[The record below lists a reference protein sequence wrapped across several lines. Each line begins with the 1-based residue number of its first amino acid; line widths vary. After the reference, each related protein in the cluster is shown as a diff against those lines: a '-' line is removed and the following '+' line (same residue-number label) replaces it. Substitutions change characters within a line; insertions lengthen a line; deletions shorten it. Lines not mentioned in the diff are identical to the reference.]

1 MIRDSEI
8 ACSESAREFTKL
20 GMAWIRRSIATLSL
34 IILAIGFSHAVAGQ
48 AAPPQKHDVPI
59 IQLGPCARTGIYP
72 DALCGNLEVFENRTT
87 KMGRKI
93 SLNIAVLPALN
104 KDPNPDPVFMLAG
117 GPGQGA
123 ADVYLAGARKDQVA
137 AIRAYRDIVLV
148 DQRGT
153 GGSHALPCVLY
164 PREAGMRAFFGDY
177 FPADIVRACRELL
190 AKDAD
195 LTQYTTPIA
204 MDDLD
209 EVRAALGYDR
219 INLQGG
225 SYGTRAAL
233 VYMRQ
238 HPDNVRAAVLEGVA
252 PTNYKL
258 PLPGARAVDHALDRL
273 IEDCQAEPACHEAY
287 PFLRA
292 DLTSVAV
299 QMGKTSAKFQ
309 ALNPAT
315 KKMEAIEMPRRAF
328 MDRLVSL
335 LYSPDTSRLLPYLIH
350 HAGQGD
356 FGPYASVVAG
366 IVPQLEAGINR
377 GMYFSVVCAEDL
389 PWITDA
395 EIKKETTGTLTGDE
409 RVLSGRAACK
419 DWPRADISADFLKPV
434 KSTAPILILSGDA
447 DPVAPYWIAE
457 AAAKFL
463 PNSRHIVVRYGAH
476 TTSNPCLDR
485 LITSFIEAGTV
496 KSLDASCVNDF
507 KRPPFLTDASVKPQ
521 IPPGGANS
529 VPSET
534 WQGVLQAG
542 SSSLHLVL
550 RIYRTPDA
558 KLFALLDSPDQS
570 TNGIK
575 VDMISTEKGHM
586 HLVISLFGAS
596 YDGEISADGHDVH
609 GTWRQSGASLPLD
622 FHLAD
627 AGSGPSKP

>member
-1 MIRDSEI
+1 MIRDLQIPKVQSTQRTLI
-8 ACSESAREFTKL
+8 AC
-20 GMAWIRRSIATLSL
+20 MAWVRFFLLISALIVSSYSLSSAV
-34 IILAIGFSHAVAGQ
+34 LAQ
-48 AAPPQKHDVPI
+48 TAPPQGQDNPAI
-59 IQLGPCARTGIYP
+59 RLGPCAHPGIYP
-72 DALCGNLEVFENRTT
+72 DARCGILNVFENRST
-87 KMGRKI
+87 KTGRQI
-93 SLNIAVLPALN
+93 SLNVAVLLALGS
-104 KDPNPDPVFMLAG
+104 DPRPDPVFILVG

-137 AIRAYRDIVLV
+137 SIRAQRDIVLV

-164 PREAGMRAFFGDY
+164 RRDGGMQAIFGDL
-177 FPADIVRACRELL
+177 FPADIVRACRDSLS
-190 AKDAD
+190 KDAD
-195 LTQYTTPIA
+195 LTQYTTSIA

-209 EVRAALGYDR
+209 DVRAALGYDR

-238 HPDNVRAAVLEGVA
+238 HPEHVRAVVLEGVA
-252 PTNYKL
+252 PTDYKL
-258 PLPGARAVDHALDRL
+258 PLPVARAVDHALDRL
-273 IEDCQAEPACHEAY
+273 IEDCVAEPACREAY

-299 QMGKTSAKFQ
+299 QLDKQPAKFQ

-315 KKMEAIEMPRRAF
+315 KKLETIEMSRRAF
-328 MDRLVSL
+328 MDRLVSI
-335 LYSPDTSRLLPYLIH
+335 LYSPDTSRFLPYLIH

-356 FGPYASVVAG
+356 FGPYAAVVASV
-366 IVPQLEAGINR
+366 VPQLEAGINR

-395 EIKKETTGTLTGDE
+395 DLKKETSGTLTGDE

-419 DWPRADISADFLKPV
+419 DWPRADISADFLQPV
-434 KSTAPILILSGDA
+434 KSTAPALIISGDA
-447 DPVAPYWIAE
+447 DPVAPSWIAD

-463 PNSRHIVVRYGAH
+463 PNSRHVVVRYGAH
-476 TTSNPCLDR
+476 TTSNACLDR
-485 LITSFIEAGTV
+485 LITNFFDSGSA
-496 KSLDASCVNDF
+496 KSLDVSCVNDF

-521 IPPGGANS
+521 TPPGGANS
-529 VPSET
+529 VPLEV

-542 SSSLHLVL
+542 SSSLHLIL
-550 RIYRTPDA
+550 KIYRTPDG

-575 VDMISTEKGHM
+575 VDVISTDKGHL
-586 HLVISLFGAS
+586 HLVINLFGAS
-596 YDGEISADGHDVH
+596 YDGEISADGRDAH
-609 GTWRQSGASLPLD
+609 GTWKQGASSLPLD
-622 FHLAD
+622 FHLSE
-627 AGSGPSKP
+627 AGDGTGKR